1 MNSKKFVDISIRGR
15 IAYVILCFENYV
27 KVKYPDV
34 DMQPVLRLMWSV
46 VDSSDYIDNSAYK
59 YLEIVP
65 ECLFEKDHYSTD
77 VFEELTEDEY
87 NRFTKILNSDD
98 PDLNSIMMSVYDIA
112 MEYAYTNITNHGNET
127 YEYLDKVIAILNN
140 NSIPLPDIDKVSMSR
155 FSESEG
161 WGHCLEPKATP
172 HKDRL
177 TA

>member
-59 YLEIVP
+59 YLQIVP

-161 WGHCLEPKATP
+161 WGHCLEPKSIS
-172 HKDRL
+172 DML
-177 TA
+177 LC